1 MKKADNFDA
10 SKWLVENKI
19 TTQSRLNEN
28 EFIPLNKA
36 LDIDID
42 EEEIKMKLLPT
53 LSNYHKQKGLKPIE
67 SIRFGKITK
76 WEDNE
81 YSAFVYSVDSSNEEK
96 YIGSVWFDKN
106 GNAESLRNA
115 SGNLVRL
122 DDIIPQKQKTGS
134 SKPITLTPLQKKEF
148 LSSIRDLKRSEDLE
162 TALDEAGNILARI
175 LTNDEAEFIEDV
187 EDFGYDADEVEQY
200 AIDLAGGSKIR

>member
-1 MKKADNFDA
+1 M
-10 SKWLVENKI
+10 
-19 TTQSRLNEN
+19 
-28 EFIPLNKA
+28 
-36 LDIDID
+36 
-42 EEEIKMKLLPT
+42 
-53 LSNYHKQKGLKPIE
+53 
-67 SIRFGKITK
+67 
-76 WEDNE
+76 
-81 YSAFVYSVDSSNEEK
+81 
-96 YIGSVWFDKN
+96 VWFDKN

-187 EDFGYDADEVEQY
+187 EDFGYDVDEVEQY

>member
-19 TTQSRLNEN
+19 TTQSRLNEK
-28 EFIPLNKA
+28 IIY
-36 LDIDID
+36 LDGD
-42 EEEIKMKLLPT
+42 ELEEIVYPIIV
-53 LSNYHKQKGLKPIE
+53 NYHKQNRIDPVQSIE
-67 SIRFGKITK
+67 IT
-76 WEDNE
+76 
-81 YSAFVYSVDSSNEEK
+81 STGAFHDEEK
-96 YIGSVWFDKN
+96 SIEAVLRVTTTTGELIRYVVSLDKD
-106 GNAESLRNA
+106 L
-115 SGNLVRL
+115 NLSDLKISRGDANTNQPL
-122 DDIIPQKQKTGS
+122 KKQKTGS

-175 LTNDEAEFIEDV
+175 LTDDEAEFIEDV

-200 AIDLAGGSKIR
+200 AIDLAGGSKIK